1 MNLEQSRKAIDEIDQ
16 QLVKLF
22 TERMACAA
30 EIAAYKKEN
39 NTSAYVYYYN
49 EDINEYKEEVQKRKE
64 SASKYATTN
73 YKEPTELEIYNKFRI
88 NISSYQDY
96 LDNADTEYILE

>member
-1 MNLEQSRKAIDEIDQ
+1 MKNADADDM
-16 QLVKLF
+16 V
-22 TERMACAA
+22 
-30 EIAAYKKEN
+30 AYKKED

-64 SASKYATTN
+64 SASKYAATD